1 MDRCQQT
8 QELLADYRTGVLGS
22 RKIAWIEEHIAQ
34 CAECATELRLLDG
47 ALALV
52 DANTP
57 AYEPPA
63 GLWHGVYNRITS
75 STPERSSL
83 FGGFRR
89 WIARPVQAAGVGLA
103 ALALT
108 ISLAMVTGPRNVS
121 GPVEAA
127 SNMEYV
133 QGHALY
139 AGQAPLADRAA
150 YLSVVAA
157 SSESGE
163 TRAK

>member
-8 QELLADYRTGVLGS
+8 QELLADYRSGVLSS
-22 RKIAWIEEHIAQ
+22 RKAAWIEEHIAQ
-34 CAECATELRLLDG
+34 CAECARELRVLDG

-52 DANTP
+52 EANTP
-57 AYEPPA
+57 EYEPPA
-63 GLWHGVYNRITS
+63 GLWNGVYNRITS
-75 STPERSSL
+75 PEPEPSSV
-83 FGGFRR
+83 FGDLRR
-89 WIARPVQAAGVGLA
+89 WIARPVQAAGVGVA

-108 ISLAMVTGPRNVS
+108 ISLVVITGPHNVS
-121 GPVEAA
+121 APVEAA